1 MTTWTRFAVAT
12 MLALTFLLPGCGES
26 VTPPHEDL
34 VPISGT
40 VKLGGQPLAGVHV
53 AFVPVG
59 STRGQGATAVTDET
73 GEYEL
78 IHNATQQ
85 PGVAAGDYVV
95 QFTKWVQPDGSP
107 LPDKTAPHLV
117 NAVNLIP
124 PGWGGGGD
132 AGPQAQIKV
141 STSTPTFDFEIPGG

>member
-1 MTTWTRFAVAT
+1 MTTSMRFAVANI
-12 MLALTFLLPGCGES
+12 LALTFFLCGCGES
-26 VTPPHEDL
+26 VTPPREDL

-40 VKLGGQPLAGVHV
+40 VKLGGQPLAGVYV

-59 STRGQGATAVTDET
+59 STRGQGASAVTDET

-78 IHNATQQ
+78 IHNATQE

-107 LPDKTAPHLV
+107 LPDKTPPHLV

-132 AGPQAQIKV
+132 AWPQTQIKV
-141 STSTPTFDFEIPGG
+141 LMTTPTFDFDIPGR